1 MLLRKIIL
9 FKNFHSDTVRA
20 AHATVYSWRAEDSFD
35 IAPFHLSG
43 FWGLTQLLTL
53 FQQAPL
59 STDLDFALKTQKSV

>member
-1 MLLRKIIL
+1 M
-9 FKNFHSDTVRA
+9 RA
-20 AHATVYSWRAEDSFD
+20 AHATMYSWRAEESFD

-53 FQQAPL
+53 VQQAPL